1 MLPKSKISKIQM
13 LSDEWFEGRLGKFTS
28 SEIHFL
34 MGDKF
39 LTTGCQSYIHR
50 KAGEILTGKSIKGEI
65 DTDATRWG
73 AAEEANAVKKFSKWA
88 GLDFII
94 CQQLISENGSP
105 FGSTPDG
112 VIVKSESSDG
122 TKYDV
127 MTVEVKCPPT
137 YTNYVG
143 LALCETPQDLKFE
156 NKIYYYQV
164 LDQML
169 SCDCLVGYF
178 VAYHP
183 DFKQGNMRIIEFRK
197 MQETGIEYKKEVK
210 FPLVRDMKLLEER
223 KKMAV
228 EERDRIIQK
237 LIDIGT
243 I

>member
-1 MLPKSKISKIQM
+1 MLLKSRISQIKI
-13 LSDEWFEGRLGKFTS
+13 LSDEWYNGRLGKFTS

-39 LTTGCQSYIHR
+39 LTTGCQSYIRR
-50 KAGEILTGKSIKGEI
+50 KAGEVLTGKSIKMDI
-65 DTDATRWG
+65 DTEATRWG
-73 AAEEANAVKKFSKWA
+73 AIEEANAIKKFAQWA
-88 GLDFII
+88 NIDFII
-94 CQQLISENGSP
+94 CQQLICDDVTP

-112 VIVKSESSDG
+112 IIVKSESTCK

-127 MTVEVKCPPT
+127 NTVEVKCPPT
-137 YTNYVG
+137 YTSYVG
-143 LALCETPQDLKFE
+143 LALCETPQDLKHE
-156 NKIYYYQV
+156 SRIYYWQV

-197 MQETGIEYKKEVK
+197 MQETGIEYGKSVQ
-210 FPLVRDMKLLEER
+210 FPIAKDMKLLAER
-223 KKMAV
+223 KQMAV
-228 EERDRIIQK
+228 DERDRIIQK
-237 LIDIGT
+237 LVDIGT